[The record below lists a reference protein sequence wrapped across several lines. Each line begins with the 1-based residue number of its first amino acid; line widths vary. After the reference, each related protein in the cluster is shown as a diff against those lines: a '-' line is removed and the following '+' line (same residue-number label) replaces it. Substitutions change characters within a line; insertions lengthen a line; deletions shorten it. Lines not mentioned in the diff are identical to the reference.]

1 MKSYPRLTEMG
12 VLHPEQISRYSLSSI
27 DYVDY
32 LRIVYER
39 PKGSLLPTTR
49 TYRFPRVQKSSGRDN
64 SESQGTVVM
73 ESCPELLAAV
83 DELKHLVKSKASQQD
98 IVGAML
104 HELDCFEEELFSRS
118 QRLKALVE
126 KLKKP

>member
-32 LRIVYER
+32 LRIVYKR

-49 TYRFPRVQKSSGRDN
+49 TYRFPRVQKRSGDGN
-64 SESQGTVVM
+64 DEGQGNVVM
-73 ESCPELLAAV
+73 ESCPELRAAL
-83 DELKHLVKSKASQQD
+83 DELKSLVKANASQQD
-98 IVGAML
+98 LVGAML

-118 QRLKALVE
+118 QKLKALVE
-126 KLKKP
+126 QLKET